1 MNKSKLLIIGAGGH
15 GQSVAEAAELN
26 GQFEVVGFVD
36 DGVAMGALVMGY
48 PVLGGAAHLSAYASM
63 CDQVAVA
70 IGNNALRASLVDRL
84 LQVGMPL
91 ATVVHPKAMVSPR
104 AQLGAGSAVMSGA
117 IVGTEAKLGVGTIVN
132 CGAVVDHHACVEDF
146 GHLGVGACMAGG
158 TVLGTKAWL
167 QAGCAL
173 GYGVNVPSGAVLSPG
188 TALA

>member
-1 MNKSKLLIIGAGGH
+1 MIKSKLLIMGAGGH
-15 GQSVAEAAELN
+15 GQSVAEAAELA

-36 DGVAMGALVMGY
+36 DGLTAGTAVLGY
-48 PVLGGAAHLSAYASM
+48 PVLGGSADLSAYVSV
-63 CDQVAVA
+63 CDQVIVA

-84 LQVGMPL
+84 LQVGLRL
-91 ATVVHPKAMVSPR
+91 ATVVHPQAMVSPR

-117 IVGTEAKLGVGTIVN
+117 IVGPLATLGLGTIVN
-132 CGAVVDHHACVEDF
+132 CGAVVDHYARVEDF

-158 TVLGTKAWL
+158 SVLGTKAWI

-173 GYGVNVPSGAVLSPG
+173 GYGVTVPFGTVLPPG